1 MKIVVLGATG
11 TIGKAVLELLQ
22 SKGHEVIAAS
32 RSTNPP
38 VNIADPATIDSF
50 YEQIG
55 EVDAIVS
62 VAGEAAFVAVD
73 KLTDDQIQMSVN
85 SKLLGQINMVRKGLT
100 KLRPNGVAV
109 ITGGFLAYIPAP
121 QTAMIAMVNAGLE
134 GFAKAAALDL
144 TNGRRIL
151 IVHPPWVAETAEAL
165 GMDPAPWPNA
175 AKTAE
180 AYLAAIEGSKN
191 GEPVFVEGY
200 TPAGFY

>member
-11 TIGKAVLELLQ
+11 TIGKAVAELLQ

-32 RSTNPP
+32 RSTNPS
-38 VNIADPATIDSF
+38 VNISDPSSIDHF

-62 VAGEAAFVAVD
+62 VAGEAAFVALD
-73 KLTDDQIQMSVN
+73 KLTDEQIQLSLN
-85 SKLLGQINMVRKGLT
+85 SKLLGQVNMVRKGLT

-109 ITGGFLAYIPAP
+109 ITGGFLAYKPAP

-144 TNGRRIL
+144 TEGRRIL
-151 IVHPPWVAETAEAL
+151 IVHPPWVAETAEIL
-165 GMDPAPWPNA
+165 GMDPSPWPNA
-175 AKTAE
+175 AETAE
-180 AYLAAIEGSKN
+180 AYLTAVESTKT
-191 GEPVFVEGY
+191 GEPIFVEGY
-200 TPAGFY
+200 APAGF